1 MIAYLIGAGT
11 SMTAGFVGM
20 KIATNANVKVTY
32 LCNYS
37 QDEAFKVAYAG
48 GQVLGFFLVSV
59 SLAIIEIIILS
70 FKPSIL
76 WHLGTAATAPVI

>member
-48 GQVLGFFLVSV
+48 GQVLGFFLVSI

-76 WHLGTAATAPVI
+76 WHIGTAATAPVI